1 MSYVLVRITVEDFE
15 KWKTV
20 FEQAA
25 SLRQSYGSKGVRIFR
40 SVDTPNEAVIVG
52 EYQDLER
59 ARQLF
64 QSEEFRAAIQRAG
77 VTGRPEVSFL
87 KEVAQLP
94 A

>member
-15 KWKTV
+15 KWKAV
-20 FEQAA
+20 FEQAG
-25 SLRQSYGSKGVRIFR
+25 SLRQSYGSKGVRVFR
-40 SVDTPNEAVIVG
+40 SVDKPNEAVIVG
-52 EYQDLER
+52 EYEDLER

-64 QSEEFRAAIQRAG
+64 QSEEFRAATQRAG

-87 KEVAQLP
+87 EEVEQLP